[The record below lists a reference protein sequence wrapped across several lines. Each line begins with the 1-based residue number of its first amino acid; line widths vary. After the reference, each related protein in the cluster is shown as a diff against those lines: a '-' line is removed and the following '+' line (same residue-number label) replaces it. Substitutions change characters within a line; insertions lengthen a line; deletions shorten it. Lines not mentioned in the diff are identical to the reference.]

1 MLSATAAAI
10 TLVFGYLAIREAKRS
25 QELTIIDRVYDA
37 ITQLEEQFYD
47 AVLSGNGETV
57 LPTWRGRFLNRLE
70 YFSFLVNH
78 NYLGDAK
85 LVNFFSVAV
94 VRWYEDIFDKLADQ
108 NEKAD
113 PQTYPELKALYAKL
127 KSQS

>member
-1 MLSATAAAI
+1 MDSATINALGAWASMLSATAAAI

-78 NYLGDAK
+78 NYLGDA
-85 LVNFFSVAV
+85 
-94 VRWYEDIFDKLADQ
+94 
-108 NEKAD
+108 
-113 PQTYPELKALYAKL
+113 
-127 KSQS
+127 